1 MTAPRAINAKD
12 QRLAQRGA
20 VQLRQPKPSAK
31 TALLEVSYSASDHT
45 SIPLPN
51 AVLPLLQRILE
62 EFASGHNVTVLST
75 ETALTTQQTADLLSV
90 SRPHLVKLLESGDL
104 PFHKVGTHRRV
115 KLADALEYQRLE
127 DAARLEVLAEL
138 TREAQELGLGY

>member
-1 MTAPRAINAKD
+1 MTAPRAINSTD
-12 QRLAQRGA
+12 RHLAERSA
-20 VQLRQPKPSAK
+20 AQLRKPKRSLK
-31 TALLEVSYSASDHT
+31 TAQLEISYGNSDHT

-51 AVLPLLQRILE
+51 AVVPLLQRILE
-62 EFASGHNVTVLST
+62 EFASGHDVTVMST
-75 ETALTTQQTADLLSV
+75 KAELTTQQAADLLSV
-90 SRPHLVKLLESGDL
+90 SRPHLVKLLETGAL

-115 KLADALEYQRLE
+115 VLEDALEYQRRE